1 MGNLTW
7 QEAPPPGFV
16 MGQLPLPAGWFGFSL
31 SAHSS
36 PGAPAQREELPAPE
50 AAGPSVSLFRG
61 SGGVYVFF
69 FSPLFPLRAR
79 LLQHCVN
86 TLEYGN
92 SCLSFK
98 AEPAQ
103 N

>member
-1 MGNLTW
+1 
-7 QEAPPPGFV
+7 